1 MAATQGGVS
10 NNTELPKGQYVSKR
24 LNIPYISSY
33 EAEQGGVKIPEY
45 QVSDAM
51 KVPQGESFKNYKGA
65 NVYDNKL
72 YNTLSANIFK
82 IEDDN
87 NLFTPG
93 EGGVQIPRDQTRT
106 YYENLNNNLN
116 EYAEKGH
123 EEYMNTRVETGID
136 LSYQSDGI
144 HTYTDFES
152 GEEKQMKSNKGGF
165 AHLFNV
171 LDKANSSFNKF
182 AIKAAGADE
191 GWLEREALGAQQ
203 EWGEGNI
210 TMEHFEDMD
219 HEEYLGRT
227 ASATAEK
234 LPFIRAFQQ
243 MKNDIS
249 MEYFG
254 VPASEL
260 LDTRATIDKGSAQHA
275 KQKFD
280 EIVEAQGWQV
290 PQDNTKIRRLRG
302 EFLQLMDL
310 TAAKTNNSPMSITG
324 FTDKARTNAERI
336 FGGSSGADD
345 NWIKR
350 FHKTSQRKPGM
361 NRGWAYF
368 SNVEFDEAQKERTAY
383 KESKNNK

>member
-1 MAATQGGVS
+1 MAATTGGVS
-10 NNTELPKGQYVSKR
+10 SNTELPKGRYVSKR
-24 LNIPYISSY
+24 LNIPYISPY

-45 QVSDAM
+45 QVSNAM

-136 LSYQSDGI
+136 LSYQLDNI
-144 HTYTDFES
+144 HTYTDSES
-152 GEEKQMKSNKGGF
+152 GEEKQIKSRKGGF
-165 AHLFNV
+165 AHLFNI

-182 AIKAAGADE
+182 AIGAAGADDR
-191 GWLEREALGAQQ
+191 WLEREALNAQQ
-203 EWGEGNI
+203 EWGEGNV
-210 TMEHFEDMD
+210 TMEYFEDMD
-219 HEEYLGRT
+219 QDMMLGRT

-254 VPASEL
+254 VPASRL
-260 LDTRATIDKGSAQHA
+260 LDSKARIEKGPAQHA
-275 KQKFD
+275 RHKFD
-280 EIVEAQGWQV
+280 EIVEEHGWQV
-290 PQDNTKIRRLRG
+290 PQDNGKIRRLRE
-302 EFLQLMDL
+302 EFIQLMDL
-310 TAAKTNNSPMSITG
+310 TAARTSDSPMSITG
-324 FTDKARTNAERI
+324 LGSVRGNASLM
-336 FGGSSGADD
+336 FGEGTSSGEE
-345 NWIKR
+345 WIKR
-350 FHKTSQRKPGM
+350 FHKTTQRTRGH

-368 SNVEFDEAQKERTAY
+368 SNVEYDEAEHERRAY

>member
-1 MAATQGGVS
+1 MAATKGGVS
-10 NNTELPKGQYVSKR
+10 SNTELPKGQYVSKR

-45 QVSDAM
+45 QVSNAM
-51 KVPQGESFKNYKGA
+51 KVPQSESFKNYKGA
-65 NVYDNKL
+65 NVHDNKL

-152 GEEKQMKSNKGGF
+152 GEEKQIKSNKGGF
-165 AHLFNV
+165 AHLFNA

-182 AIKAAGADE
+182 AIKAGAADE
-191 GWLEREALGAQQ
+191 GWLERAALNAQQ
-203 EWGEGNI
+203 EWGEGNV
-210 TMEHFEDMD
+210 TMEYFEDMD
-219 HEEYLGRT
+219 QEEYLGRT

-260 LDTRATIDKGSAQHA
+260 LNSSAKIDLGPARHA

-280 EIVEAQGWQV
+280 EIVEEQGWQV
-290 PQDNTKIRRLRG
+290 PQDNGKIRRLRG

-310 TAAKTNNSPMSITG
+310 TGANTQESPMSITAYA
-324 FTDKARTNAERI
+324 DSARSNAYRI

-350 FHKTSQRKPGM
+350 FHKTTKRKGGS

-368 SNVEFDEAQKERTAY
+368 SNVEYDEARNERIAY
-383 KESKNNK
+383 EESKKQ